1 MPVSQHGL
9 CLRWEDADAE
19 GVRMKAQHEK
29 SVREG
34 MQPREH
40 DRMEALV
47 ADTRRSGGDE
57 R

>member
-9 CLRWEDADAE
+9 CLRWEDADGE
-19 GVRMKAQHEK
+19 GAGMKAQHER

-34 MQPREH
+34 LQPRGH
-40 DRMEALV
+40 DPMEALV